1 MANTILQTLAIEHQK
16 HLQLQQQQQMQQ
28 EDDGEF
34 GAQQRKRKTSCRAS
48 IALNMEQKMRL
59 IDYIHERP
67 QIWDCNVEGFRSN
80 QSRQSAFNEVA
91 VLLSDD
97 IETFSRIQIQEE
109 WGKLRYCFTR
119 IMKKLL
125 EEGGGRTVDEGQL
138 NTISWPYWKRMEF
151 LLPGVRAQ
159 LAHQPTST
167 ESECG
172 IQEQGSPGKE
182 SNVSVTALPK
192 VRRKRSVRKN
202 SVAMAERQ
210 EVQTNGSTTAAR
222 AKTPP
227 QSFTTQDF
235 LMANFAALKT
245 SQNLLGQFQ
254 QQQQQQMLNNC
265 HSLTAIQ
272 RQRSI
277 DYDTEREKNNEM
289 GPLTGGVGTAM
300 STADLVNALGTIK
313 AQNNSS
319 NIGTDKLNSDIEH
332 LKRDNEFPVYSPS
345 QLANSIIS
353 QCKTDQPHQS
363 SASVDFS
370 NGWRISSD
378 ARRDSSE
385 PDGEIGSDIAESFG
399 RCIVQQLQTVSRKN
413 PMLAVQMR
421 RELMDV
427 CFKYEMQACVI
438 EGGHG

>member
-59 IDYIHERP
+59 I
-67 QIWDCNVEGFRSN
+67 G
-80 QSRQSAFNEVA
+80 
-91 VLLSDD
+91 
-97 IETFSRIQIQEE
+97 IQIQEE

-172 IQEQGSPGKE
+172 NQEQG
-182 SNVSVTALPK
+182 
-192 VRRKRSVRKN
+192 
-202 SVAMAERQ
+202 
-210 EVQTNGSTTAAR
+210 VQTNGPTTATR

-227 QSFTTQDF
+227 QPFTTQDF

-254 QQQQQQMLNNC
+254 QQQQMLNNC
-265 HSLTAIQ
+265 HASTAIQ

-277 DYDTEREKNNEM
+277 DYDTEREKNSEM
-289 GPLTGGVGTAM
+289 GPMTGGVGTAM
-300 STADLVNALGTIK
+300 STADLVTALGTIK

-319 NIGTDKLNSDIEH
+319 NIGTDKCE
-332 LKRDNEFPVYSPS
+332 DNE
-345 QLANSIIS
+345 
-353 QCKTDQPHQS
+353 KT
-363 SASVDFS
+363 
-370 NGWRISSD
+370 
-378 ARRDSSE
+378 RRNLRN
-385 PDGEIGSDIAESFG
+385 F
-399 RCIVQQLQTVSRKN
+399 VK
-413 PMLAVQMR
+413 
-421 RELMDV
+421 
-427 CFKYEMQACVI
+427 
-438 EGGHG
+438 